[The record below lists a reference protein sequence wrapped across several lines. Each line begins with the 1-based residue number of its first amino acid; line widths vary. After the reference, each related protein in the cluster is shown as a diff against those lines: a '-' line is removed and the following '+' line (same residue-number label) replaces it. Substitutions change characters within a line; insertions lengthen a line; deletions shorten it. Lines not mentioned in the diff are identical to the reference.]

1 MSTLVVALV
10 VSLLGAWSVVT
21 VAGQSRGLE
30 ASPAAQ
36 TPALTPDQVKRAQ
49 ESLKAE
55 GGIPARSMAWSAPRT
70 RQALRAY
77 QARAGLPQTGGS
89 WMPPRSSTWPPEL
102 P

>member
-55 GGIPARSMAWSAPRT
+55 GWDPGPVDGVVGPRT

-77 QARAGLPQTGGS
+77 QARAGLPQTGVLDATTFQHLA
-89 WMPPRSSTWPPEL
+89 PRAP
-102 P
+102 